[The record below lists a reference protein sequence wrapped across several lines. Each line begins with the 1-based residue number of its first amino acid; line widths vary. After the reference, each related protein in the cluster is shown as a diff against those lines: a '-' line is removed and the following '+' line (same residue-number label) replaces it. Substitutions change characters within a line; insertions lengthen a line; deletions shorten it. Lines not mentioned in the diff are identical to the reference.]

1 MNFNV
6 LVKKAYE
13 SSFIELLNLYEIECL
28 GGDPNHKYFRGK
40 IFDRVKF
47 SVFVVE
53 LIRIC
58 KNKGY
63 SINLD
68 FMEGYTLILI
78 N

>member
-6 LVKKAYE
+6 LVKKTYE
-13 SSFIELLNLYEIECL
+13 PSFIELLNLYGIECL